1 VAIDSPALPLLLLL
15 ELSQFQVVQLL
26 SRCRGCPNVIHTK
39 TAARASAST
48 TDSANT
54 AAGAGAGAAA
64 GANTRITAGSEGEI
78 HLVRLSDALLDL
90 S

>member
-1 VAIDSPALPLLLLL
+1 VAIDSPALLLLLLL

-48 TDSANT
+48 TDTANT
-54 AAGAGAGAAA
+54 GAAAGAGA

-78 HLVRLSDALLDL
+78 HLVSLSDALLDL
-90 S
+90 A